1 MDQQIKPASIIPP
14 PRDMKL
20 ADLWQALRQGWRDY
34 RRAPL
39 YGFVFSM
46 VYVLGGWLMVFA
58 LTQAGQIWW
67 TIPASFGFPLLGPFI
82 AVGFYEISRRL
93 EVGEPMTPSAIF
105 GVICNERHRQIPWLA
120 AVIVIFFL
128 FWNFLS
134 HMIFA
139 VFMGHQV
146 MINVS
151 SSFAIFLT
159 PNGLGMLVVG
169 TAFGAIFAALLFS
182 ITVVAIPLLLHREVD
197 FVTAMLTSID
207 VVKANPKVMLVWA
220 AVIAI
225 LLGLAILPGFLGLF
239 VVLPL
244 LGHASWHLYRKV
256 IPD

>member
-1 MDQQIKPASIIPP
+1 MDMEIKPASIIPT
-14 PRDMKL
+14 PRDVGL
-20 ADLWQALRQGWRDY
+20 ADLTAALAQGWRDY

-39 YGFVFSM
+39 YGFIFSL
-46 VYVLGGWLMVFA
+46 VYVLGGWLLVFA

-93 EVGEPMTPSAIF
+93 EQGEPLVPGAIF
-105 GVICNERHRQIPWLA
+105 GVIFNERHRQIPWLA
-120 AVIVIFFL
+120 AVVVIFFL

-146 MINVS
+146 MINVT
-151 SSFAIFLT
+151 SSFAVFFT
-159 PNGLGMLVVG
+159 SSGLAMLAVG
-169 TAFGAIFAALLFS
+169 TVLGTVFAAFLFS
-182 ITVVAIPLLLHREVD
+182 ITVVAMPLLLHREVD
-197 FVTAMLTSID
+197 FVTAMLTSIE
-207 VVKANPKVMLVWA
+207 VVKANPKVMAVWA
-220 AVIAI
+220 FLIAA
-225 LLGLAILPGFLGLF
+225 LLGLAIVPGFLGLF

-256 IPD
+256 LPD